1 MKTLVTEAQVWDALR
16 EVDDPEIPGLSVVDL
31 GIIRRV
37 EVEHDSVRVEV
48 MPTFTGCPAIEMILC
63 GIRERLSCLAS
74 SVDVR
79 ATFDEAWTT
88 ERITARGR
96 EHLRSHGMAPPEHS
110 GTIRLLP
117 STTCPYC
124 GSRATRLENA
134 FGPTLCRAIYY
145 CGGCRQPFEAFKP
158 V

>member
-1 MKTLVTEAQVWDALR
+1 MKTLVTEEEVWEALR
-16 EVDDPEIPGLSVVDL
+16 DVDDPEIPGLSVVDL
-31 GIIRRV
+31 GIIHSVSV
-37 EVEHDSVRVEV
+37 EPDAVRVEV

-63 GIRERLSCLAS
+63 GIRDRLSCLAPN
-74 SVDVR
+74 VDVGT
-79 ATFDEAWTT
+79 TFKEAWTT
-88 ERITARGR
+88 ERLTERGR
-96 EHLRSHGMAPPEHS
+96 EHLRSHGMAPPDDR
-110 GTIRLLP
+110 GGIRLLP

-145 CGGCRQPFEAFKP
+145 CSGCRQPFEAFKP